1 MIFVVIVKNISGV
14 RKVLKFLWNGA
25 AIGSLLLATAGAQAA
40 GVQAVGAQAA
50 GGAPGAVAASQ
61 GAAAALDSFYAGRRN
76 APLWFENGRPGA
88 AASELVAILRR
99 APIDGLASGP
109 QIAAEVE
116 QAIDQARSGD
126 ARAVASAER
135 LMSAAWVAYVQT
147 LRAPTRGM
155 IYGDPGMPAAAP
167 QASIILRDAA
177 RARSLGA
184 YLAEVSAVNPI
195 YAALRRAALADA
207 TAAPSAVLRANLDR
221 ARAIPSEGRFVLVD
235 AAAAR
240 LYMYDDGRVTDS
252 MKVIVGKPQYATP
265 MIASAIHYATFNP
278 YWHVPDHLVRETI
291 AANVVKQG
299 AGYLKARGYEVVSDY
314 SDRAEVLPP
323 SSVDWKAVAA
333 GEATVRIRQLPGA
346 TNSMGEVKFSFPNN
360 EGIYLHDT
368 PDKALFA
375 EAQRTLS
382 NGCVRLED
390 APRLARWLGSPRVEG
405 SLPEQHVR
413 LPRSV
418 PIYITY
424 LTAAPEGGSIN
435 LVDDVYGRD
444 RSVLAKTAALQ

>member
-1 MIFVVIVKNISGV
+1 MIFVVIVKQISGV
-14 RKVLKFLWNGA
+14 RKVLKFLTNGA
-25 AIGSLLLATAGAQAA
+25 AIGSLMLVSAGAHAA
-40 GVQAVGAQAA
+40 AVQAA
-50 GGAPGAVAASQ
+50 GGTPGAVAASQ

-76 APLWFENGRPGA
+76 APLWFEDKRPGA
-88 AASELVAILRR
+88 AAAELVAILRR
-99 APIDGLASGP
+99 APVDGLASGP
-109 QIAAEVE
+109 QLAAEVE
-116 QAIDQARSGD
+116 QAIGQARSGQPQAI
-126 ARAVASAER
+126 ARAER
-135 LMSAAWVAYVQT
+135 LMSAAWVAYVQA
-147 LRAPTRGM
+147 LRAPTPGM

-195 YAALRRAALADA
+195 YAALRRAALLEGG
-207 TAAPSAVLRANLDR
+207 TVAPSAVLRANLDR

-240 LYMYDDGRVTDS
+240 LYMYDVGRVTDS

-299 AGYLKARGYEVVSDY
+299 AKYLRARGYEVVSDY
-314 SDRAEVLPP
+314 GEQAEVLPP

-333 GEATVRIRQLPGA
+333 GAATVRIRQRPGA
-346 TNSMGEVKFSFPNN
+346 TNAMGAVKFSFPNN
-360 EGIYLHDT
+360 AGIYLHDT

-405 SLPEQHVR
+405 SRPEQHVR

-418 PIYITY
+418 PIFITY
-424 LTAAPEGGSIN
+424 LTAAPEGGTIN

-444 RSVLAKTAALQ
+444 RNVLAKTAALN